1 MSLIREHGLD
11 TVIVPSPRVW
21 IGHSQLSLIR
31 GYGLRHS
38 QLSLVREYGLR
49 HSHSSLV
56 REYGLG
62 IIIRH

>member
-1 MSLIREHGLD
+1 MSFIREHGLD

-31 GYGLRHS
+31 GHGLRHS

-62 IIIRH
+62 IVIRH